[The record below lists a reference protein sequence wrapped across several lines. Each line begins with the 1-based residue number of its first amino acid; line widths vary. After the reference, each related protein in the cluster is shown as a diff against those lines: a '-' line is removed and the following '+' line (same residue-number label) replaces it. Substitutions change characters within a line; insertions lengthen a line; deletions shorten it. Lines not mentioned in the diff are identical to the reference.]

1 MEGTKERNSKLED
14 RPVEITQ
21 SVQQKENRLQKKNE
35 QSNKALWTITKI

>member
-21 SVQQKENRLQKKNE
+21 SVQQKENRLQKKM
-35 QSNKALWTITKI
+35 NKATRPCGL